1 MSTTHTSIGKP
12 CEQNSVHLRAMS
24 DGQDHL
30 VLADQGCRN
39 TVFNAKAQNGAAYA
53 AQFLSSGI
61 RRFRLELVDEPAEY
75 VRPLLER
82 YRAVL
87 DTASPRGSG
96 SGSPSQRRRMDRSEE
111 DWEAAAAV
119 EELAEFLRTVPNKF
133 GSPQGAN
140 EGSLRPKEEI
150 KKADMKVTAAERA
163 GSDKD
168 SRKENKKYFND
179 KTVPRR
185 RG

>member
-1 MSTTHTSIGKP
+1 
-12 CEQNSVHLRAMS
+12 MS

-61 RRFRLELVDEPAEY
+61 RRFRIELVDEPAEY

-82 YRAVL
+82 YRAVME
-87 DTASPRGSG
+87 TAFPHGPPGRDCEK
-96 SGSPSQRRRMDRSEE
+96 M
-111 DWEAAAAV
+111 EAEVPVAHGEAV
-119 EELAEFLRTVPNKF
+119 DELSAFLQTVPNKF

-140 EGSLRPKEEI
+140 EGSLRPIVEI
-150 KKADMKVTAAERA
+150 KKADMKVTAAEKAVSNKEGR
-163 GSDKD
+163 KD
-168 SRKENKKYFND
+168 SRKYVNEKPV
-179 KTVPRR
+179 TRR
-185 RG
+185 RS

>member
-1 MSTTHTSIGKP
+1 M
-12 CEQNSVHLRAMS
+12 HLRALS

-61 RRFRLELVDEPAEY
+61 RRFRIELVDEPAEY

-82 YRAVL
+82 YRAVME
-87 DTASPRGSG
+87 TASPHGSG
-96 SGSPSQRRRMDRSEE
+96 SARRAVGEVGLT
-111 DWEAAAAV
+111 EAV
-119 EELAEFLRTVPNKF
+119 DELSAFLRTVPNKF

-140 EGSLRPKEEI
+140 EGSLRPTVEI
-150 KKADMKVTAAERA
+150 KKAHMKVTAAEKA
-163 GSDKD
+163 VSDKEEG
-168 SRKENKKYFND
+168 RKDNNRKHFKEKI
-179 KTVPRR
+179 VPRR
-185 RG
+185 RS